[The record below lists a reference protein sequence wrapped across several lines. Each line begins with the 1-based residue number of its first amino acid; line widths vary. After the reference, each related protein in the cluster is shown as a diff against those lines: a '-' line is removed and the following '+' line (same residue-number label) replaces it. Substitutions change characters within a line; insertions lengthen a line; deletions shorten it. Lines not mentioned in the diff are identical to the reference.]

1 MRIGLVGLPNVGK
14 SSVFNLLTNAGA
26 RVDSFPFTTI
36 EKNTGVV
43 LVPDARLERIRELLK
58 PEKLT
63 PAHIEFVDIAGLVK
77 GASQGEGLGNKF
89 LAHVREA
96 SLMLHVLRTFDAG
109 IAHTLG
115 AIDPVR
121 DLEIVESE
129 LAIADLDVAERR
141 LQILVKEPRTPEHEL
156 LLHALQKLQKSLG
169 AGLVAPKLSP
179 EERASL
185 KSFGFFALKPILYVL
200 NCSEDDPTD
209 LTRWAAL
216 KDKDVF
222 LISAALETEAK
233 DFPDSE
239 KRELRKSLGLA
250 ESGPWGIVER
260 CLERLGLIRFYTVK
274 GAESRAWAIEQ
285 GTNVVEAA
293 GRIHTTMAD
302 GFIKADVLAYDDLV
316 AAGDFHVA
324 REHGKVRV
332 EGRNYVVKDGDVI
345 LIKFRT

>member
-14 SSVFNLLTNAGA
+14 SSIFNLLTNAGA

-89 LAHVREA
+89 LAHVRET
-96 SLMLHVLRTFDAG
+96 SLMLHVLRAFDSG
-109 IAHTLG
+109 IAHPLG
-115 AIDPVR
+115 AIDPMR

-129 LAIADLDVAERR
+129 LAIADLEVVEHR
-141 LQILVKEPRTPEHEL
+141 LQTLVKESRTPEHEI
-156 LLHALQKLQKSLG
+156 LLHALHKMQHSLG
-169 AGLVAPKLSP
+169 SGLVAPALSP

-185 KSFGFFALKPILYVL
+185 RSFGLFSLKPVVFVV

-209 LTRWAAL
+209 VAPWTAL
-216 KDKDVF
+216 RNKDVF
-222 LISAALETEAK
+222 LVSAALETEAK

-250 ESGPWGIVER
+250 ESGPAGIVEH

-285 GTNVVEAA
+285 GTSIVDAA
-293 GRIHTTMAD
+293 GRIHTTMAE
-302 GFIKADVLAYDDLV
+302 GFIKAEVLAYDDLV
-316 AAGDFHVA
+316 ASGDFPAA

-332 EGRNYVVKDGDVI
+332 EGKNYVVKDGDVI